1 MTGHSRRPWLAVA
14 VPLAVGAVIAAL
26 PTPSGL
32 TPGAWRYF
40 ALFSAIVAGL
50 VMEPLPAG
58 AVGFVGTGLGAVSC
72 LVVPEP
78 AESLKW
84 ALSGFGNSTVWL
96 VFAALTITLGYEKT
110 GLGRRIAL
118 LLVRR
123 LGSRT
128 LGLGYAVALADFA
141 MGPFMPSNTARSA
154 GTVYPVVRNI
164 PPIFGSEPG
173 PTARRIGSY
182 LLWTAF
188 CAQAVTCLTFATAYA
203 PNLLAIELVAKTS
216 GVRLSVA
223 QWFAGSWPVGVLL
236 IAVLPLL
243 VYWIYP
249 PEITR
254 SPEATA
260 WAAEELRR
268 MGRMGRSEWLMAALA
283 LVAVV
288 AWTVAARAVEPA
300 TVALL
305 VIAVMLAARVV
316 SWQDILEN
324 WRAWNV
330 FVLLATLVALS
341 DGLTRVGV
349 TPWVAKGLAAALGA
363 YGPTVAIAGL
373 VTAFVVSHY
382 MFASGTAHTTAVLP
396 VALAAG
402 IAIPGVPPALLAL
415 LLCYSLGAM
424 SIISPYATGPA
435 PVFYGSGYLPRQDF
449 WRLGAIFGL
458 IFVVVL
464 LGVGYPYLKVLGY

>member
-1 MTGHSRRPWLAVA
+1 MSGQPRRRWLAVA
-14 VPLAVGAVIAAL
+14 APLAVGALIAAL
-26 PTPSGL
+26 PVPSGL
-32 TPGAWRYF
+32 TPGAWQYF
-40 ALFSAIVAGL
+40 ALFAAIVAGL

-58 AVGFVGTGLGAVSC
+58 AVGFIGTGLGAASC

-173 PTARRIGSY
+173 ASARRIGSY

-188 CAQAVTCLTFATAYA
+188 CAQGVTCLTFATAYA
-203 PNLLAIELVAKTS
+203 PNLLAIELVAKTA
-216 GVRLSVA
+216 GVRLTVT
-223 QWFAGSWPVGVLL
+223 QWFAGSWPVGLVL

-243 VYWIYP
+243 VYWLYP

-254 SPEATA
+254 SPEATS

-283 LVAVV
+283 VVAVV
-288 AWTVAARAVEPA
+288 AWTTAASVVEPA

-305 VIAVMLAARVV
+305 VIGVMLALRVV
-316 SWQDILEN
+316 TWQDIIEN

-349 TPWVAKGLAAALGA
+349 TPWVAKALASALSG
-363 YGPTVAIAGL
+363 YGPALAIAGL
-373 VTAFVVSHY
+373 VTAFVASHY

-402 IAIPGVPPALLAL
+402 MAIPGVPPALLAL

-424 SIISPYATGPA
+424 SVISPYATGPA

-458 IFVVVL
+458 IFVAML
-464 LGVGYPYLKVLGY
+464 LGVGYPYLKAIGY

>member
-1 MTGHSRRPWLAVA
+1 MSHVSRQRLAVL
-14 VPLAVGAVIAAL
+14 VPVAIGLAIAAL
-26 PTPSGL
+26 PAPTGL

-40 ALFSAIVAGL
+40 ALFAAIVAGL
-50 VMEPLPAG
+50 VTEPLPAG

-72 LVVPEP
+72 LVAPEP
-78 AESLKW
+78 ADSLKW
-84 ALSGFGNSTVWL
+84 ALSGFANSTVWL

-110 GLGRRIAL
+110 GLGRRVAL

-123 LGSRT
+123 LGGRT

-164 PPIFGSEPG
+164 PAVFGSEPG

-188 CAQAVTCLTFATAYA
+188 CAQGITCLTFATAYA
-203 PNLLAIELVAKTS
+203 PNLLAMELVARTS
-216 GVRLSVA
+216 GVRLSVVE
-223 QWFAGSWPVGVLL
+223 WFAGSWPVGICL
-236 IAVLPLL
+236 IAALPLL

-249 PEITR
+249 PQIAR
-254 SPEATA
+254 SPEATS
-260 WAAEELRR
+260 WAANELRR
-268 MGRMGRSEWLMAALA
+268 MGPMTRNEWLMAVLA
-283 LVAVV
+283 VLAVA
-288 AWTVAARAVEPA
+288 AWTTAARIVDPA

-305 VIAVMLAARVV
+305 VIGVMLAARVV
-316 SWQDILEN
+316 TWQDVVEN

-349 TPWVAKGLAAALGA
+349 TPWVAKAVASALGA
-363 YGPTVAIAGL
+363 HGPTFAVAGL
-373 VTAFVVSHY
+373 VTTFVVSHY

-402 IAIPGVPPALLAL
+402 IAIPGVPPRLLAL
-415 LLCYSLGAM
+415 LLCYSLGTM
-424 SIISPYATGPA
+424 TVISPYATGPA

-458 IFVVVL
+458 IFLGVL
-464 LGVGYPYLKVLGY
+464 LGVGYPYLRAIGY